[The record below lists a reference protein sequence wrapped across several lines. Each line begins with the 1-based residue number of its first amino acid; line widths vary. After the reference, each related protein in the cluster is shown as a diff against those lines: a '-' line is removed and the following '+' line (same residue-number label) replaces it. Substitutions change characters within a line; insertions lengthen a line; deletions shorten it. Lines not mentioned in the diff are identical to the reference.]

1 MQEEYAYT
9 VPPGHYTVLCL
20 CIQFSFV
27 IKISCRQVAEQNK
40 RRKGKTRKEKE
51 SITTIREG
59 TVTRWETSLFILSV
73 NSSLKTYK

>member
-9 VPPGHYTVLCL
+9 APPGHYTGLCL

-40 RRKGKTRKEKE
+40 RRKGKARNKKE
-51 SITTIREG
+51 SITTLHERI
-59 TVTRWETSLFILSV
+59 VTRWETSLFILSV